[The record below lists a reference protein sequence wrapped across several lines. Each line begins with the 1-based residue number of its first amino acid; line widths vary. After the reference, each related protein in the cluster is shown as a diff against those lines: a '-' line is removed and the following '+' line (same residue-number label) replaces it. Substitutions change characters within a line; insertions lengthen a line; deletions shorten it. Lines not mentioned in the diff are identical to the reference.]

1 MFDGVWDSAAGAAG
15 GAKPESG
22 QATAVIDA
30 AARLVPGGAHARSGE
45 VLETTALAIGFIPLA
60 GCAPL
65 VVAREMGFFRE
76 EGIEVELSREASWA
90 NIRDKVTVG
99 ALDGAQMLS
108 GLPLAMSL
116 GVVAAR
122 KAMVTALSLDLGG
135 NAITLSSALYRRMV
149 ELDPVAA
156 AQRPISAQA
165 LMRVIEQDRRNGA
178 APLTFAVTFPVSTHN
193 YQLRYWLAAGGIDP
207 DRDVRLVVVPPPQ
220 MVANLEAGNIAGFC
234 VGEPWNQV
242 AVQSGIGRV
251 VATSWDIWNNGPEKV
266 FGVTAEWADKHPNTH
281 RALLRA
287 LIKAG
292 AWADQP
298 ARRYEVAQ
306 LLAQPRYVGVS
317 ADVLAPSLTGHFARS
332 LDREAEYLPDLHIFH
347 RYAATFPWR
356 SHALWT
362 LSQMLRWGQISR
374 MIDPYETAR
383 AVYRPDLYRQAAA
396 DLGLSAPIE
405 DCKTEGTHAEPWVM
419 AGTRG
424 PIPMGRDLF
433 CDGRWF
439 DPNNLTG
446 YLSPAAVAPTA
457 NLI

>member
-1 MFDGVWDSAAGAAG
+1 MFDGVLSSADKKTGEATSAG
-15 GAKPESG
+15 GA
-22 QATAVIDA
+22 AVSVRDD

-45 VLETTALAIGFIPLA
+45 ALETTALALGFIPLA

-99 ALDGAQMLS
+99 ALDGAQMLA

-122 KAMVTALSLDLGG
+122 KAMITALSLDLGG
-135 NAITLSSALYRRMV
+135 NAITLSSTLYRRMV
-149 ELDPVAA
+149 ELDPVAT
-156 AQRPISAQA
+156 AQRPMSAQA
-165 LMRVIEQDRRNGA
+165 LKRVIEQDRRTGA
-178 APLTFAVTFPVSTHN
+178 PPLTFAVTFPVSSHN
-193 YQLRYWLAAGGIDP
+193 YQLRYWLAAGGIDL

-242 AVQSGIGRV
+242 AVQQGIGRV
-251 VATSWDIWNNGPEKV
+251 VATSWDVWNNGPEKV
-266 FGVTAEWADKHPNTH
+266 FGVTAEWAERHPNTH

-298 ARRYEVAQ
+298 AHRYEVAQ
-306 LLAQPRYVGVS
+306 LLAQPRYVGVP
-317 ADVLAPSLTGHFARS
+317 VEMLAPSLTGHYARS
-332 LDREAEYLPDLHIFH
+332 QDRDAEYLPDLHIFH
-347 RYAATFPWR
+347 RYAASFPWR

-362 LSQMLRWGQISR
+362 LSQMLRWGQVGR

-405 DCKTEGTHAEPWVM
+405 DFKTEGTHAEPWVM
-419 AGTRG
+419 TGTNG

-433 CDGRWF
+433 CDGRRF

-446 YLSPAAVAPTA
+446 YLSQSATSPAAK
-457 NLI
+457 LI